1 MAQTTKALFNY
12 QIPKPAI
19 FYSGYGV
26 KAHHG
31 VINLSAKKN
40 CDYCDSLK
48 AENKKL
54 KKMVEFLQ
62 QEVSSLQLKT
72 LTKEK
77 AVPFVDVYKSV
88 VSSPEDTKEWEQ
100 AWKEQHTEWQELVKS
115 KKMSKIKY
123 YRLVHGLD
131 QNQLAD
137 KLNIKQPNM
146 ARLEK
151 VGHTPRVETLKKIAD
166 VLSVTVEDLIER

>member
-1 MAQTTKALFNY
+1 MAQANKALFNY
-12 QIPKPAI
+12 QIEKPSN

-26 KAHHG
+26 RAHSG
-31 VINLSAKKN
+31 VISLPAKKK
-40 CDYCDSLK
+40 CDHCDSVK

-54 KKMVEFLQ
+54 KKMVEFLR
-62 QEVSSLQLKT
+62 QEVGALQLKT

-88 VSSPEDTKEWEQ
+88 VSSPEDIKEWEQ

-123 YRLVHGLD
+123 YRLVRGLD
-131 QNQLAD
+131 QKYLAD
-137 KLNIKQPNM
+137 KLNMKQPNI

-151 VGHTPRVETLKKIAD
+151 VGHTPRLETLKTIAD
-166 VLSVTVEDLIER
+166 VLCVTVEDLIER

>member
-1 MAQTTKALFNY
+1 MAQEAKALFNY
-12 QIPKPAI
+12 QIKPPSI
-19 FYSGYGV
+19 FYSTYGV
-26 KAHHG
+26 KTHRG
-31 VINLSAKKN
+31 IISLPAKKK
-40 CDYCDSLK
+40 CDHCDSLK

-62 QEVSSLQLKT
+62 QEVGVLQLKT

-77 AVPFVDVYKSV
+77 AVSFADVYKSV
-88 VSSPEDTKEWEQ
+88 VTSPEDIKEWEQ
-100 AWKEQHTEWQELVKS
+100 AWKEQHTEWQELVEN

-123 YRLVHGLD
+123 YRLVLGLD

>member
-1 MAQTTKALFNY
+1 MAQEAKALFNY
-12 QIPKPAI
+12 QIQKPAM
-19 FYSGYGV
+19 FYSTYGI
-26 KAHHG
+26 KTHRG
-31 VINLSAKKN
+31 VINLPTKKKCN
-40 CDYCDSLK
+40 DCDSLK
-48 AENKKL
+48 AENIKL

-62 QEVSSLQLKT
+62 QEVGALQLKT

-77 AVPFVDVYKSV
+77 AVSFADVYKSV
-88 VSSPEDTKEWEQ
+88 VSSPHDIKEWEQ

-137 KLNIKQPNM
+137 KLNMKQPNM

-166 VLSVTVEDLIER
+166 ILCVTVEDLIER